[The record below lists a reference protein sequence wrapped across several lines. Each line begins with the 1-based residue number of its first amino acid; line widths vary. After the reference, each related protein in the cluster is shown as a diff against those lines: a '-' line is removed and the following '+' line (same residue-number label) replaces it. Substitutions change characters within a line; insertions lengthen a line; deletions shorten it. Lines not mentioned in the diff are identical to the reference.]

1 MKQIKPIPPLAQ
13 MINVTRDFSDA
24 QHKAIILDNV
34 SFVINPGE
42 LVLLLGPSGSGKS
55 TFLTILAG
63 LQPPDHGKVILF
75 GKELYEYSNA
85 ELQQLR
91 ADHVGFIFQTFHL
104 IDSLTA
110 IENVLL
116 IMQFSN
122 NNVKNKKK
130 VAIDLLNQFGIGHL
144 TDAYPKTMSQ
154 GEKQRVAIA
163 RALANKAEL
172 LIADEPTGS
181 LSSDQGMK
189 IVELLH
195 QEAKI
200 NKRGVVIASHDQRIA
215 QYADRILYIEDG
227 VVSSVNKTSLT

>member
-1 MKQIKPIPPLAQ
+1 MKNKEHISPLAQ
-13 MINVTRDFSDA
+13 MKDVTKDFSDA
-24 QHKAIILDNV
+24 KHKAVILDKV
-34 SFVINPGE
+34 TFAINPGE
-42 LVLLLGPSGSGKS
+42 LILLLGPSGSGKS

-63 LQPPDHGKVILF
+63 LQSPSDGKIWLF
-75 GKELYEYSNA
+75 GKELHEYSNA

-91 ADHVGFIFQTFHL
+91 ADHIGFIFQTFHL

-130 VAIDLLNQFGIGHL
+130 AAIDLLNQFGIGYL
-144 TDAYPKTMSQ
+144 ADAYPKTMSQ

-181 LSSDQGMK
+181 LSSEQGLK
-189 IVELLH
+189 IVQLLH

-200 NKRGVVIASHDQRIA
+200 NQRGVVIASHDQRIA
-215 QYADRILYIEDG
+215 PYADKVLYIQDG
-227 VVSSVNKTSLT
+227 VISTAQLNH

>member
-1 MKQIKPIPPLAQ
+1 MKQIKPIQALAQ
-13 MINVTRDFSDA
+13 MINVTRDFSDS
-24 QHKAIILDNV
+24 QQKAVVLDHV
-34 SFVINPGE
+34 SFTINSGE
-42 LVLLLGPSGSGKS
+42 LVLILGPSGSGKS
-55 TFLTILAG
+55 TFLTIMAG
-63 LQPPDHGKVILF
+63 LQPPSDGEVWLF
-75 GKELYEYSNA
+75 GKELHQYSES

-91 ADHVGFIFQTFHL
+91 ADHIGFIFQTFHL

-116 IMQFSN
+116 IMQFSQTKI
-122 NNVKNKKK
+122 KNKKEM
-130 VAIDLLNQFGIGHL
+130 AMGLLNQFGIGYL
-144 TDAYPKTMSQ
+144 ANKYPKTMSQ

-181 LSSDQGMK
+181 LSSEQGMK
-189 IVELLH
+189 IVQLLH

-215 QYADRILYIEDG
+215 EYADRVLYIKDG
-227 VVSSVNKTSLT
+227 VISNHVV

>member
-13 MINVTRDFSDA
+13 MINVTRDFSDE

-34 SFVINPGE
+34 SFAINPGE

-55 TFLTILAG
+55 TFLTIMAG
-63 LQPPDHGKVILF
+63 LQPPSNGEVWLF
-75 GKELYEYSNA
+75 GNELHDYSDF

-91 ADHVGFIFQTFHL
+91 AEHIGFIFQTFHL

-110 IENVLL
+110 LENVLL
-116 IMQFSN
+116 IMQFSKN
-122 NNVKNKKK
+122 KVKNKKK
-130 VAIDLLNQFGIGHL
+130 AAIELLNQFGIGHL
-144 TDAYPKTMSQ
+144 ANKYPKTMSQ

-181 LSSDQGMK
+181 LSSEQAMK
-189 IVELLH
+189 IVQLLH
-195 QEAKI
+195 HESKI
-200 NKRGVVIASHDQRIA
+200 NKRGVLIASHDQRIA
-215 QYADRILYIEDG
+215 QFADRILYIQDG
-227 VVSSVNKTSLT
+227 VVLNHTVK